1 MLRRGLS
8 PRSVQVAHRS
18 LHGALKQAVAWELI
32 GRNVL
37 GAVRVPKQRK
47 PTVAYW
53 NAEEVVRFLTFTQS
67 HRLHALFY
75 TALATGMRRG
85 ELVALRWS
93 DVDLS
98 RGRINIRLNAVAVG
112 GRTLVKEPKSEASR
126 RTVYIQDQD
135 VAVLKAHRE
144 RQARERELVGPAWAE
159 GDLVFPSQ
167 VGSHLSP
174 RNLSRAF
181 DALVKKAGVTQA
193 GFHSMRH
200 THASLLI
207 KNGVDDGVVSE
218 RLGHTDPGFTRRV
231 YQHLFDEQRSS
242 AALGLMNLVNSARAQ
257 AVPN

>member
-1 MLRRGLS
+1 M
-8 PRSVQVAHRS
+8 
-18 LHGALKQAVAWELI
+18 
-32 GRNVL
+32 L

-47 PTVAYW
+47 PEIAFWTSDELLQFLAF
-53 NAEEVVRFLTFTQS
+53 AEP

-98 RGRINIRLNAVAVG
+98 RGRITVTLNAVAVNG
-112 GRTLVKEPKSEASR
+112 KTLVKEPKSQASR
-126 RTVYIQDQD
+126 RTVFIQGGD

-144 RQARERELVGPAWAE
+144 QLARERHLLGLAWSE
-159 GDLVFPSQ
+159 HDLVFPSE
-167 VGSHLSP
+167 VGTHLSP
-174 RNLSRAF
+174 RNLSRLF
-181 DALVKKAGVTQA
+181 DRLVKKSGVTQA

-207 KNGVDDGVVSE
+207 KNGVDAGVVSE

-242 AALGLMNLVNSARAQ
+242 AALGLMNLINSVQRQ